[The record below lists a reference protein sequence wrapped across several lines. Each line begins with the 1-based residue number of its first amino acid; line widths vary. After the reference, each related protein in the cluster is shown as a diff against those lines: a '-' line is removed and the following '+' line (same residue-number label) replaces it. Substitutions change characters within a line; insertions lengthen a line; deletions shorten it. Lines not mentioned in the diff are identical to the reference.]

1 MADKKETKVNPKL
14 ETKAEVTTGGKE
26 TMKDT
31 KATKVAAPKKLE
43 ITTELTTGGKETM
56 NDKKVDPKPEAKVA
70 APTTDGNGTMKLQEL
85 KPIELSAAKFKAL
98 DAKGLHAEMCTKPQ
112 NRISRERGKEL
123 LVERIADGKINSITP
138 EAMMDWTYKAV
149 TIDGVTIDGQGFTP
163 ATAKKTLTK
172 AEFTKLDAKGKAALI
187 KEFTHKRRASDV
199 IIPELILKGLPLTGE
214 DVVYLTCGRILIDGV
229 TIAAKAKQVH
239 AITEGIKFS

>member
-1 MADKKETKVNPKL
+1 MADKKVTNASPKSETKVATPKKL
-14 ETKAEVTTGGKE
+14 KIKAELTTGGKE

-31 KATKVAAPKKLE
+31 KVTTAATPKKEETKVA
-43 ITTELTTGGKETM
+43 TSTNGGKETM
-56 NDKKVDPKPEAKVA
+56 
-70 APTTDGNGTMKLQEL
+70 KLQDL
-85 KPIELSAAKFKAL
+85 KPIELSAAKFKGL

-112 NRISRERGKEL
+112 NRISRERGKEF
-123 LVERIADGKINSITP
+123 LVERIAAEKINSITP

-149 TIDGVTIDGQGFTP
+149 TVDGVTIDSQGFTP

-172 AEFTKLDAKGKAALI
+172 AEFAKLDAKGKAALI

-199 IIPELILKGLPLTGE
+199 IIPDLILKGLPLEGE

-229 TIAAKAKQVH
+229 TITAKTKQVH
-239 AITEGIKFS
+239 AITEGVKFS